1 MTRRAHINSTRPLA
15 PFLLLTLRIFVLLL
29 VVSALASAQ
38 APRNATGAPRTEAA
52 IETQQQGDTARFRA
66 RWSFA
71 CDVGGCPDSVL
82 VTWTTNGIGRATK
95 GTRAKGDTVSTLR
108 TICPGVTAAS
118 AAIVAMRRGRPSAQ
132 LVRSATMGC
141 RDVAPPPVDSFV
153 IDTGNVWRS
162 ALRVD
167 SIPLP
172 LTDTRSGWYQVTRA
186 DSSVAMVHTIRSMK
200 QPFAIVGATNTAP
213 TGCADGMWYAL
224 GDTVSLNV
232 AKARAAQWP
241 TDALTTRARS
251 TWLARDYSQWP
262 TGAVWQGR
270 CG

>member
-15 PFLLLTLRIFVLLL
+15 PFLFLTLRIFVLLL

-38 APRNATGAPRTEAA
+38 TPVDSQRVISVAFPK
-52 IETQQQGDTARFRA
+52 
-66 RWSFA
+66 
-71 CDVGGCPDSVL
+71 CDAGGCPDQYKYVWVVNGT
-82 VTWTTNGIGRATK
+82 VT
-95 GTRAKGDTVSTLR
+95 R
-108 TICPGVTAAS
+108 TITRPGLRDTTFAKLAPCPANTIVQVTGV
-118 AAIVAMRRGRPSAQ
+118 AIRRGLPAVGVSNTRTLACKETAPSP
-132 LVRSATMGC
+132 L
-141 RDVAPPPVDSFV
+141 DSIK
-153 IDTGNVWRS
+153 IDTTNVWRS

-186 DSSVAMVHTIRSMK
+186 DSSVAMVHTIRQMK
-200 QPFAIVGATNTAP
+200 TPFAIVGATNTAP